1 MATSHD
7 VCVASSDPATHEAS
21 DEALVR
27 AARVGD
33 AEAFATIVRR
43 HGPAMYRYAVR
54 LLGSEHDATDAT
66 QEAFVSAWR
75 SLGSF
80 RGHSALRTWL
90 FTLVSRRAADLR
102 RTRRPTPID
111 DPLVSALVGPAP
123 DNPLQSALDDE
134 LLAALRLALAE
145 LPWHQRA
152 VWLLREIDGMTYQ
165 EIGTVLGLTTGSV
178 RGHLH
183 RGRKMLAE
191 RMNRWR

>member
-1 MATSHD
+1 M
-7 VCVASSDPATHEAS
+7 
-21 DEALVR
+21 R

-33 AEAFATIVRR
+33 AEAFAMIVRR